1 MTQRLYYDD
10 VYIKDFTARIISC
23 VESGGS
29 YEVVLDRTAFFPE
42 GGGQPADNGFIGG
55 AKVFD
60 VQEKGGE
67 VVHYCSEE
75 CPVGAELECRID
87 YERRFDHMQQ
97 HTGEHIFSGFV
108 HSVCGFDNVGFHMG
122 KSSVTVDFN
131 GVVSPDELRRIER
144 LANEA
149 IYKNICVET
158 LLPTAQE
165 LENYT
170 YRSKKE
176 LEGQVRL
183 VRIEGVDLCAC
194 CGTHVARTGEV
205 GMIKAVASAHY
216 KSGVRITL
224 LIGRRAL
231 ADYGEKNSSVY
242 AISNLLCAKTH
253 EVAPAVER
261 LREQLKTAQ
270 YEYSELKKRL
280 FAIESENA
288 GEGFEL
294 RFDPSG
300 SAEDARIFADML
312 AEKASAAAVFS
323 GSDGSGY
330 KYAVVSRT
338 EDVRPLGKK
347 LNAALG
353 GRGGGKPEMIQ
364 GSVTACAAEIEEFFR
379 SRRPNEI

>member
-10 VYIKDFTARIISC
+10 VYIKDFTARVVSC

-60 VQEKGGE
+60 VHEKGSE
-67 VVHYCSEE
+67 VVHCCSEK

-108 HSVCGFDNVGFHMG
+108 HSVCGFENVGFHMG
-122 KSSVTVDFN
+122 ESSVTVDFN
-131 GVVSPDELRRIER
+131 GVVSPEELRRIER

-149 IYKNICVET
+149 IYKNIYVET
-158 LLPTAQE
+158 LLPSTEE
-165 LENYT
+165 LENYS

-176 LEGQVRL
+176 LQGQVRL

-194 CGTHVARTGEV
+194 CGTHVSRTGEV

-216 KSGVRITL
+216 KSGVRIAL

-231 ADYGEKNSSVY
+231 ADYGEKNDSVY
-242 AISNLLCAKTH
+242 AISNLLCAKTE

-280 FAIESENA
+280 FALESENA
-288 GEGFEL
+288 SEGFEL

-312 AEKASAAAVFS
+312 AEKAAAAAVFS

-338 EDVRPLGKK
+338 EDVRPLGKE
-347 LNAALG
+347 LNSALG

-364 GSVTACAAEIEEFFR
+364 GSVSAARAEIEAFF
-379 SRRPNEI
+379 NGKK

>member
-10 VYIKDFTARIISC
+10 VYIKDFTARVVSC

-29 YEVVLDRTAFFPE
+29 YEVVLDKTAFFPE

-60 VQEKGGE
+60 VHEKGGE
-67 VVHYCSEE
+67 VVHCCSEM

-108 HSVCGFDNVGFHMG
+108 HSVCGFENVGFHMG
-122 KSSVTVDFN
+122 ESSVTVDFN
-131 GVVSPDELRRIER
+131 GVVSPEELRRIER

-149 IYKNICVET
+149 IYKNIYVET
-158 LLPTAQE
+158 LLPSTEE
-165 LENYT
+165 LENYS

-176 LEGQVRL
+176 LQGQVRL

-194 CGTHVARTGEV
+194 CGTHVSRTGEV

-216 KSGVRITL
+216 KSGVRIAL

-231 ADYGEKNSSVY
+231 ADYGEKNDSVY
-242 AISNLLCAKTH
+242 AISNLLCAKTE

-280 FAIESENA
+280 FALESENA
-288 GEGFEL
+288 SEGFEL

-300 SAEDARIFADML
+300 SAEDARMFADML
-312 AEKASAAAVFS
+312 AEKAAAAAVFS

-338 EDVRPLGKK
+338 EDVRPLGKE
-347 LNAALG
+347 LNSALG

-364 GSVTACAAEIEEFFR
+364 GSVSAARAEIEAFF
-379 SRRPNEI
+379 NGKK